1 MTSAVTCS
9 RRIVL
14 QIAAGAVALP
24 LFPLTARAQS
34 YPARPIRWVVPF
46 PPGGATDVVARVVS
60 QWLSERFGQPI
71 VIENRGGAGGNI
83 GVQAVI
89 NAAPDGYTMLLIP
102 TSATINA
109 TLYDSLP
116 YNILRDIAPVSGLV
130 LSPNV
135 MIVNPALPVR
145 SVPEFIAYTKAN
157 PGKINLASPGTGT
170 AVHMAGE
177 MFKLMTGASMTHVPY
192 RGGAPAI
199 ADLISGQVHVMF
211 DVLPGA
217 MQHIRSGS
225 TRALAVTTR
234 TRVDTLPDIPTVA
247 ETVPGYDST
256 TWFGIGVPAGTPREI
271 IERLNR
277 EMNACLSD
285 AAIKAKLA
293 EVGTSPLLFT
303 PAEFGVHLAAET
315 EKWAKV
321 VKASGVKPE

>member
-1 MTSAVTCS
+1 MPRS
-9 RRIVL
+9 RRNALRLAASALAL
-14 QIAAGAVALP
+14 QLVP
-24 LFPLTARAQS
+24 FTARAQS

-60 QWLSERFGQPI
+60 QWLSERFGQPV

-83 GVQAVI
+83 GVQAVV
-89 NAAPDGYTMLLIP
+89 NAPADGYTMLLIP

-145 SVPEFIAYTKAN
+145 SVAEFIAYTKAN
-157 PGKINLASPGTGT
+157 PGKVNLASPGTGT

-177 MFKLMTGASMTHVPY
+177 MFKLMTGANMTHVPY

-199 ADLISGQVHVMF
+199 ADLISGQVQVMF

-225 TRALAVTTR
+225 TRAIAVTTR
-234 TRVDTLPDIPTVA
+234 ARVDTLPDIPTVA
-247 ETVPGYDST
+247 ETVAGYEST
-256 TWFGIGVPAGTPREI
+256 TWFGIGAPTGTPREI
-271 IERLNR
+271 VERLNR
-277 EMNACLSD
+277 EFNACLSD
-285 AAIKAKLA
+285 ATIKAKLA

-303 PAEFGVHLAAET
+303 PPEFGAHLVSET

>member
-1 MTSAVTCS
+1 MVRSMVCS

-14 QIAAGAVALP
+14 QSAAGAVVSP
-24 LFPLTARAQS
+24 LFSTTARAQS

-60 QWLSERFGQPI
+60 QWLSERFGQPV

-83 GVQAVI
+83 GVQAVV
-89 NAAPDGYTMLLIP
+89 NAPPDGYTLLLIP

-109 TLYDSLP
+109 TLYDTIP
-116 YNILRDIAPVSGLV
+116 YSILRDIAPVSGLV

-145 SVPEFIAYTKAN
+145 SVAEFIAYTKAN
-157 PGKINLASPGTGT
+157 PGKVNLASPGTGT
-170 AVHMAGE
+170 AVHMGGE

-199 ADLISGQVHVMF
+199 ADLIGGQVHVMF

-225 TRALAVTTR
+225 ARALAVTTKA
-234 TRVDTLPDIPTVA
+234 RVDSLPDVPTVA
-247 ETVPGYDST
+247 ETVPGYEST
-256 TWFGIGVPAGTPREI
+256 TWFGIGVPASTPREI
-271 IERLNR
+271 VERLNR
-277 EMNACLSD
+277 EFNACLGD

-293 EVGTSPLLFT
+293 EVGTSPLVFT
-303 PAEFGVHLAAET
+303 PAEFGAHLAAEA

>member
-1 MTSAVTCS
+1 MTCSMTCS
-9 RRIVL
+9 RRAVL
-14 QIAAGAVALP
+14 QSTAGAVVSQLVP
-24 LFPLTARAQS
+24 RVARAQS
-34 YPARPIRWVVPF
+34 YPTRPIRWVVPF

-60 QWLSERFGQPI
+60 QWLSEHFGQPV

-83 GVQAVI
+83 GVQAVV
-89 NAAPDGYTMLLIP
+89 NAPPDGYTMLLIP

-145 SVPEFIAYTKAN
+145 SVAEFISYTKAN
-157 PGKINLASPGTGT
+157 PGKVNLASPGTGT

-177 MFKLMTGASMTHVPY
+177 MFKLMTGATMTHVPY
-192 RGGAPAI
+192 RGGAPAM
-199 ADLISGQVHVMF
+199 ADLISGQVQVMF

-217 MQHIRSGS
+217 MQYIRSGS
-225 TRALAVTTR
+225 TRVLAVTTR
-234 TRVDTLPDIPTVA
+234 APVDALPDIPTVA
-247 ETVPGYDST
+247 ETVPGYESS

-271 IERLNR
+271 VERLNR
-277 EMNACLSD
+277 AFNACLSD
-285 AAIKAKLA
+285 ASIKARLA
-293 EVGTSPLLFT
+293 EVGTTPILFT
-303 PAEFGVHLAAET
+303 PTEFGAHLAAET

>member
-1 MTSAVTCS
+1 MTCS
-9 RRIVL
+9 MTRRAVL
-14 QIAAGAVALP
+14 QSAAGVVVLP
-24 LFPLTARAQS
+24 LMPLMARAQS
-34 YPARPIRWVVPF
+34 YPTRPIRWVVPF

-60 QWLSERFGQPI
+60 QWLSERLGQPV
-71 VIENRGGAGGNI
+71 VIENRGGAGGHI
-83 GVQAVI
+83 GVQSVV
-89 NAAPDGYTMLLIP
+89 NAPPDGYTMLLIP

-116 YNILRDIAPVSGLV
+116 YNMLRDIAPVSGLV

-135 MIVNPALPVR
+135 VIINPALPVR
-145 SVPEFIAYTKAN
+145 SVAEFIAYTKAN
-157 PGKINLASPGTGT
+157 PGKVNLASPGTGT

-192 RGGAPAI
+192 RGGAPAM
-199 ADLISGQVHVMF
+199 ADLISGQVQVMF

-234 TRVDTLPDIPTVA
+234 ERVDSLPDIPTVA
-247 ETVPGYDST
+247 ETVPGYEST
-256 TWFGIGVPAGTPREI
+256 TWFGIGVPAGTPREV

-285 AAIKAKLA
+285 AAIKAKFA
-293 EVGTSPLLFT
+293 EVGTAPMLLT
-303 PAEFGVHLAAET
+303 SAEFGAHLAAET

>member
-1 MTSAVTCS
+1 MTGSMTCS
-9 RRIVL
+9 RRAVL
-14 QIAAGAVALP
+14 QSAAGAVASP
-24 LFPLTARAQS
+24 LIALTARAQS

-60 QWLSERFGQPI
+60 QWLSERLGQPV

-83 GVQAVI
+83 GVQAAV
-89 NAAPDGYTMLLIP
+89 NAPADGYTMLLIP

-135 MIVNPALPVR
+135 MIINPALSVR
-145 SVPEFIAYTKAN
+145 SVAEFIAYTKVN
-157 PGKINLASPGTGT
+157 PDKVNLASPGTGT

-192 RGGAPAI
+192 RGGAPAM
-199 ADLISGQVHVMF
+199 ADLISGQVQVMF

-225 TRALAVTTR
+225 IRVLAVTTR
-234 TRVDTLPDIPTVA
+234 ARVDALPDIPTVA
-247 ETVPGYDST
+247 ETVPGYESS
-256 TWFGIGVPAGTPREI
+256 TWFGIGVPVGTPREI

-277 EMNACLSD
+277 EINA
-285 AAIKAKLA
+285 ALA
-293 EVGTSPLLFT
+293 DPSILARFADIGAMPIVFT
-303 PAEFGVHLAAET
+303 PAQANAFVTAQT

-321 VKASGVKPE
+321 IRSAGIKPE